1 MPWVKPDYVAPRW
14 LSGAQI
20 QTIFA
25 AKVCKKP
32 SMKYRRERWET
43 WDDDFIDVD
52 WATPEAADPETPIIV
67 NFHGLEGSSK
77 SHYAL
82 ALMHETVKRGWRGC
96 VPMFRSCSG
105 ELNRQIKTYHAGDID
120 QVQWILE
127 TVKARYPKAPLY
139 AVGVSLS
146 GNQLAL
152 FCGKRAKT
160 AKSLLVAA
168 ACVAAPVDLVA
179 GSNLLRFGFNRLYS
193 KMFLDTLIPKV
204 IKKCEMIPEM
214 RKLVDEEAIKKCKN
228 FYDFDSLYTAPVHGF
243 RN

>member
-32 SMKYRRERWET
+32 SVKYRRERWET

-120 QVQWILE
+120 
-127 TVKARYPKAPLY
+127 
-139 AVGVSLS
+139 
-146 GNQLAL
+146 
-152 FCGKRAKT
+152 
-160 AKSLLVAA
+160 
-168 ACVAAPVDLVA
+168 
-179 GSNLLRFGFNRLYS
+179 
-193 KMFLDTLIPKV
+193 
-204 IKKCEMIPEM
+204 
-214 RKLVDEEAIKKCKN
+214 
-228 FYDFDSLYTAPVHGF
+228 
-243 RN
+243 

>member
-82 ALMHETVKRGWRGC
+82 ALMHETVKRRCLEAAQGNSIAKLKPTTQATSIR
-96 VPMFRSCSG
+96 CSG
-105 ELNRQIKTYHAGDID
+105 FWR
-120 QVQWILE
+120 
-127 TVKARYPKAPLY
+127 R
-139 AVGVSLS
+139 
-146 GNQLAL
+146 
-152 FCGKRAKT
+152 
-160 AKSLLVAA
+160 
-168 ACVAAPVDLVA
+168 
-179 GSNLLRFGFNRLYS
+179 
-193 KMFLDTLIPKV
+193 
-204 IKKCEMIPEM
+204 
-214 RKLVDEEAIKKCKN
+214 
-228 FYDFDSLYTAPVHGF
+228 
-243 RN
+243 